1 MRSAAGEAAAAGP
14 GSRQRSYRRARP
26 EPQPRRPLS
35 DRSFRADL
43 DQRQL
48 QLEPGIE
55 AAAALDCL
63 VQLRHAHDGAGKL
76 GLAERARLAAEALR
90 LVRRL
95 EAELLLHVL
104 VRTTGLE
111 HQQRLPHAPDVVR
124 EDG

>member
-1 MRSAAGEAAAAGP
+1 MRSAAGAAGAAGP
-14 GSRQRSYRRARP
+14 GRRRRSYKRARP

-35 DRSFRADL
+35 DRSFRTDL

-55 AAAALDCL
+55 AAATLDRL
-63 VQLRHAHDGAGKL
+63 VQLRHTNDRAGEL
-76 GLAERARLAAEALR
+76 GLAERARLPAEALR

-104 VRTTGLE
+104 VRTTG
-111 HQQRLPHAPDVVR
+111 
-124 EDG
+124 